1 MSKTISFLDL
11 NNYAPLDSLTPENLK
26 EIEEKLVV
34 VEIKKGDT
42 VFKEGDKDDDRIF
55 LYTGNIDLIK
65 AGKTLKTIEA
75 GTAAAKT
82 AVAHIIPR
90 NLSCIAS
97 SDAVI
102 FKVDADLLDL
112 MLAWDQT
119 GSFQVEEL
127 SAGDDDDDWMSRI
140 LQTEAF
146 RRIPPANIQA
156 IFTSLEDI
164 NVNTGDSIIRQG
176 EPGDYFYI
184 IKSGRCMVTR
194 KSPESDKEIK
204 LADLSTGDTFGEEA
218 LISDAKRNA
227 SIVMLTKGT
236 LSRLSKEDFLSLL
249 NEPLIEKI
257 DYTAARLKVNSGAA
271 SWLDVRLPG
280 EYESAHIKAA
290 THMPLIFLRMKLKEL
305 DPMINHILYCDTER
319 RNSSASYILNEKG
332 FKTTVL
338 GNGIKD
344 VPPEDMQGS
353 NIAIDQ
359 ASI

>member
-11 NNYAPLDSLTPENLK
+11 KNYQPLDSLTPENLK
-26 EIEEKLVV
+26 EIAEKLLVL
-34 VEIKKGDT
+34 ELKKGDP
-42 VFKEGDKDDDRIF
+42 VFKEGDKADDHVF
-55 LYTGNIDLIK
+55 LYSGNIDLVK

-75 GTAAAKT
+75 GTAEART
-82 AVAHIIPR
+82 AIAHIIPR
-90 NLSCIAS
+90 NLSCMAS

-127 SAGDDDDDWMSRI
+127 SGGDDDDWMSRL

-164 NVNTGDSIIRQG
+164 NVNVGDSIIIQG
-176 EPGDYFYI
+176 APGDYFYI

-194 KSPESDKEIK
+194 KSPGSDKEIK
-204 LADLSTGDTFGEEA
+204 LADLTTGDTFGEEA
-218 LISDAKRNA
+218 LISDAARNA

-249 NEPLIEKI
+249 NEPMIEKI
-257 DYTAARLKVNSGAA
+257 DYTAAKLKVNSGAA
-271 SWLDVRLPG
+271 IWLDVRLPG
-280 EYESAHIKAA
+280 EYESTHIKGA
-290 THMPLIFLRMKLKEL
+290 THMPLIFLRMKIKEL
-305 DPMINHILYCDTER
+305 EPMVNYILYCDTER
-319 RNSSASYILNEKG
+319 RSSSASYILSEKG
-332 FKTTVL
+332 FNTTVL
-338 GNGIKD
+338 RNGIKD
-344 VPPEDMQGS
+344 VPPEDLEGS
-353 NIAIDQ
+353 NIAVD
-359 ASI
+359 

>member
-164 NVNTGDSIIRQG
+164 RQ
-176 EPGDYFYI
+176 Y
-184 IKSGRCMVTR
+184 
-194 KSPESDKEIK
+194 
-204 LADLSTGDTFGEEA
+204 
-218 LISDAKRNA
+218 
-227 SIVMLTKGT
+227 
-236 LSRLSKEDFLSLL
+236 
-249 NEPLIEKI
+249 
-257 DYTAARLKVNSGAA
+257 
-271 SWLDVRLPG
+271 W
-280 EYESAHIKAA
+280 
-290 THMPLIFLRMKLKEL
+290 
-305 DPMINHILYCDTER
+305 
-319 RNSSASYILNEKG
+319 
-332 FKTTVL
+332 
-338 GNGIKD
+338 
-344 VPPEDMQGS
+344 
-353 NIAIDQ
+353 
-359 ASI
+359 